1 MVDEN
6 NHSCFKR
13 SSTVKYLRACS
24 AVRLSV
30 LDYSPILLGDTEK
43 NLEKPL
49 PPPPR
54 TLRPFGPPL
63 LSEFLLPSVG
73 GGGGGLWIFS
83 GNTQLNPLYTDT
95 PLIRTLSMAHS
106 VSILTR
112 FDRTVHKLF
121 LLKTNQLLYP

>member
-6 NHSCFKR
+6 NHSCFER

-24 AVRLSV
+24 AVRLLV
-30 LDYSPILLGDTEK
+30 LDYSPVLLGDTEK
-43 NLEKPL
+43 TSRSHS

-73 GGGGGLWIFS
+73 GGGYGYFLELHSSTRF
-83 GNTQLNPLYTDT
+83 
-95 PLIRTLSMAHS
+95 IRTPH
-106 VSILTR
+106 
-112 FDRTVHKLF
+112 
-121 LLKTNQLLYP
+121 

>member
-24 AVRLSV
+24 AVRLLV

-49 PPPPR
+49 PPTPSDIASFW
-54 TLRPFGPPL
+54 TPL

-73 GGGGGLWIFS
+73 GGGGIWIFS
-83 GNTQLNPLYTDT
+83 GTTQFNPLYTDT